1 MATYKVWDQEFVFQG
16 TIDADSDEDCMRE
29 AKIYFQIKAPII
41 QNMTNREMPKEL

>member
-1 MATYKVWDQEFVFQG
+1 MSNYKVWDQDFVFQG
-16 TIDADSDEDCMRE
+16 TIEAKTDEECMHE